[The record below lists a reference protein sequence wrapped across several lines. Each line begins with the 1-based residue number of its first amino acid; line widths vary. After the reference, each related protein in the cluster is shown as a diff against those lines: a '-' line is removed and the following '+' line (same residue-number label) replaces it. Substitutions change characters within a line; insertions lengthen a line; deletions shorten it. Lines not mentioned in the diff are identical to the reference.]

1 MKSSEQNQIELGE
14 AAQALIRHEAEL
26 TVINIVQE
34 ALLKGVETGV
44 IYRLVGNYIRDIFD
58 VQAVTIS
65 TFDHKKAE
73 EQFRYIYENQQLIS
87 SPPRP
92 IDDLRRKLIR
102 TKELILINEDAE
114 EKFAKITGKPAEPVP
129 GTKFPKSMLFAPL
142 LLGER
147 INGYVSLQN
156 IDREHAFSSHHVDML
171 KRMANSA
178 AIALESARL
187 FESEKR
193 RADEQKALLD
203 TMTDLS
209 SKLELK
215 NLLDSVV
222 ERTVS
227 LLGVTGGELAIY
239 YKDVEELE
247 VVSSHNL
254 GMRSVGTRL
263 ALGEG
268 VMGKVAETRE
278 SVIIDDY
285 QHWKGRSEKYKEAT
299 VSGVMAVPLIVGT
312 QLVGTLVSVHQKAD
326 RKFAENDLRLL
337 NMFAPLAAT
346 AIENAR
352 LFEAERKR
360 ADEQQALLDTM
371 TDLSSKLEL
380 NQLLDSVVERT
391 FSLLGV
397 TGGELAIYDDDSQ
410 ELEVVSSQNLGF
422 NSVGTRLK
430 HGEGV
435 MGKVAESREPIII
448 RDYQHWDGRSE
459 KYQDTTVRGVM
470 AVPLMTGDQLVG
482 TLVSIHLDQDRTF
495 YRDDLRLLN
504 MFAPLAATAIE
515 NARLFEAERKRA
527 DEQKALLDTMS
538 DLSSKLELRLLLD
551 SVVERASSLL
561 EVTGGELA
569 IYHEERQELEVV
581 SSHNLGMQSVGTCLR
596 LGEGVMGRVAETR
609 EPIIIRDYQ
618 NWDGRSEKY
627 RQTTV
632 RAVMAVP
639 LMVGSQLVGTLV
651 SIHLDGDRTFGA
663 DDLRLLNMF
672 APLAATAIENAR
684 LFDTTNRLLGEA
696 EYRTQELKQTQQQL
710 IMQEKLASLGQ
721 LTAGIAHEI
730 KNPLNFVINFS
741 DVTLELVDD
750 IKEELANLS
759 LSDNGQFEM
768 RKADLSELLSDIS
781 SNLAKIQNHGTRA
794 DRIVKSMLQH
804 SRGGSGELEAIDLN
818 MLVKEYTNLAYHG
831 MRAGTNPINVRIE
844 EILDEGIGQINLV
857 HEDFSRVLLNLTNN
871 AFDAMRDKMTGDGRP
886 ATGDKLLNSGE
897 YQPKLVVR
905 TRQSDTDI
913 VVEIEDNGSGIPEE
927 IRENILQP
935 FFTTKKGTEGTGL
948 GLSITHDIIEAHG
961 GSLRF
966 ESTDSGTIFTVTLN
980 SIP

>member
-1 MKSSEQNQIELGE
+1 MKSSEQNQNELGE

-26 TVINIVQE
+26 KVINIVQE
-34 ALLKGVETGV
+34 ALLSGVETDE
-44 IYRLVGNYIRDIFD
+44 IYRLVGDYIRDIFD

-65 TFDHKKAE
+65 TFDYKHSE
-73 EQFRYIYENQQLIS
+73 EHFRYIYENKQQIS

-92 IDDLRRKLIR
+92 IDNLRKKLIR
-102 TKELILINEDAE
+102 TKELILINENAE
-114 EKFAKITGKPAEPVP
+114 EAFAEITGKPAEPVP

-142 LLGER
+142 LLGQR
-147 INGYVSLQN
+147 VNGYVSLQN
-156 IDREHAFSSHHVDML
+156 IDREHAFSDHQVNML

-178 AIALESARL
+178 TIALESARL

-193 RADEQKALLD
+193 RADEQKALLN

-239 YKDVEELE
+239 YEDVEELE
-247 VVSSHNL
+247 VVSSHKL
-254 GMRSVGTRL
+254 GMSSVGTRL

-278 SVIIDDY
+278 SIIIDDY
-285 QHWKGRSEKYKEAT
+285 PHWNGRSEKYKEAT

-312 QLVGTLVSVHQKAD
+312 QLVGILVSVHKKTD
-326 RKFAENDLRLL
+326 RKFSENDLRLL

-371 TDLSSKLEL
+371 KDLSSKLEL
-380 NQLLDSVVERT
+380 NKLLDSVVERT

-397 TGGELAIYDDDSQ
+397 TGGELAIYDEESQ
-410 ELEVVSSQNLGF
+410 ELEVVSSRNLGF

-435 MGKVAESREPIII
+435 MGKVAESRKAIII
-448 RDYQHWDGRSE
+448 RDYQHWEGRSE

-470 AVPLMTGDQLVG
+470 AVPLMTGNQLVG

-495 YRDDLRLLN
+495 QEDDLRLLN

-569 IYHEERQELEVV
+569 IYHEDRKELEVV
-581 SSHNLGMQSVGTCLR
+581 SSHNLGMKSVGTCLS
-596 LGEGVMGRVAETR
+596 LGEGVMGKVAETR

-618 NWDGRSEKY
+618 NWPGRSEKY

-639 LMVGSQLVGTLV
+639 LMVGDQLVGTLV
-651 SIHLDGDRTFGA
+651 SIHLDSDRTFGT

-684 LFDTTNRLLGEA
+684 LFDTTTRLLEEA
-696 EYRTQELKQTQQQL
+696 EDRTRQLKQTQQQL
-710 IMQEKLASLGQ
+710 VMQEKLASLGQ

-741 DVTLELVDD
+741 DLTSELVED
-750 IKEELANLS
+750 IKQGLAKLS
-759 LSDNGQFEM
+759 LNDNGQFEM
-768 RKADLSELLSDIS
+768 KKADLSELLSDIS
-781 SNLAKIQNHGTRA
+781 ENVAKIQNHGSRA

-804 SRGGSGELEAIDLN
+804 SRGGSGELEATNLN
-818 MLVKEYTNLAYHG
+818 LLVREFTNLAYHG
-831 MRAGTNPINVRIE
+831 MRAGTHPINVTID
-844 EILDEGIGQINLV
+844 LDLDKQIKDVKLV
-857 HEDFSRVLLNLTNN
+857 REDFSRVLLNLINN
-871 AFDAMRDKMTGDGRP
+871 AFDAMKVKLSAEKKSSTGSSYKPTLTVKTMGFEDKV
-886 ATGDKLLNSGE
+886 
-897 YQPKLVVR
+897 QI
-905 TRQSDTDI
+905 I
-913 VVEIEDNGSGIPEE
+913 VEDNGPGIPEE
-927 IRENILQP
+927 IHESILQP

-961 GSLRF
+961 GSLEF
-966 ESTDSGTIFTVTLN
+966 DSSDSGTTFTVNLN
-980 SIP
+980 KIP